1 MEVSHY
7 EKLSNIT
14 EKINSSNSVSVNKK
28 INKDSFQDIMK
39 KTVASKKDMVSNKN
53 RNYQEEDKK
62 KIDQA
67 FDTLTSI
74 FDADIRDFGDKYINE
89 DNTVNVHKMID
100 ELGDYVSSDEM
111 TSFGKAIGEL
121 YDKGMI
127 SREDFFFALRWIA
140 AKVKGS
146 SVKVNA
152 DNISME
158 IIKDL

>member
-7 EKLSNIT
+7 EKLSNVT
-14 EKINSSNSVSVNKK
+14 EKISGSNNVFVDKK
-28 INKDSFQDIMK
+28 INKDLFRDIMK
-39 KTVASKKDMVSNKN
+39 KTVESKKDMVLSKN

-67 FDTLTSI
+67 FDTLTAI
-74 FDADIRDFGDKYINE
+74 FDADIREYGDKYINE

-111 TSFGKAIGEL
+111 SSFGKAIGEL

-127 SREDFFFALRWIA
+127 SREDFFFALRWMA
-140 AKVKGS
+140 AKIKGS
-146 SVKVNA
+146 SVKVNS